1 MLRPM
6 PCEGTSSCSIGR
18 LGLENAAAVADPPT
32 NPTNAGK
39 TTTAVA
45 ATASRRNQARDIPP
59 TIAIAALPPR
69 PRPGF
74 SGRYAKNTYHQRFW
88 TIQGS
93 RPDRAIII
101 KTTKWTDED
110 QAMDRDQ
117 LIDLTRRAVKLAR
130 DNTTDLA
137 RSEHTVAADIYTS
150 AQCHAQDRA
159 MLMASPQLVAYASE
173 LPRPGTYCTKTVMGR
188 SVLLTRSADNVVRA
202 FDNVCLHR
210 QSRIADGCGA
220 ARRLACPY
228 HSWTYDLNGNLVGM
242 PGKEG
247 FPETRSGPTRLTELP
262 ATECAG
268 FLWISLDGDATLDIP
283 AFLGPLV
290 DELES
295 WGIGRWAP
303 LGEKVLD
310 CPINWK
316 LAIDTFAENYHFA
329 TVHKTTFA
337 TIARSNC
344 TVFDSFGTH
353 HRLVFPLNGILDL
366 ENIPEQQ
373 WDPLQNMVVIYA
385 LFPNIVVSATIANGE
400 LFRVYPGDVP
410 GRSITVHQNSTPL
423 DLSDESTAAGAA
435 AVFDYAHATVRDED
449 YALVA
454 GLQANLESGA
464 RERLVFGRNEPGLQ
478 HRHQAW
484 ASAISASSQ
493 SR

>member
-1 MLRPM
+1 
-6 PCEGTSSCSIGR
+6 
-18 LGLENAAAVADPPT
+18 
-32 NPTNAGK
+32 
-39 TTTAVA
+39 
-45 ATASRRNQARDIPP
+45 
-59 TIAIAALPPR
+59 
-69 PRPGF
+69 
-74 SGRYAKNTYHQRFW
+74 
-88 TIQGS
+88 
-93 RPDRAIII
+93 
-101 KTTKWTDED
+101 
-110 QAMDRDQ
+110 MDRDQ

-130 DNTTDLA
+130 DKTTDLA
-137 RSEHTVAADIYTS
+137 PTEHILAAEAYTS
-150 AQCHAQDRA
+150 PQRHSQDVA
-159 MLMASPQLVAYASE
+159 MLLASPQLVGYVSE

-188 SVLLTRSADNVVRA
+188 SILLTRSAEGTVRA

-210 QSRIADGCGA
+210 QSRITEGCGA

-228 HSWTYDLNGNLVGM
+228 HSWTYDLDGNLVGI

-247 FPETRSGPTRLTELP
+247 FPETGSGPGKLAELP
-262 ATECAG
+262 AAECAG
-268 FLWISLDGDATLDIP
+268 FLWVSLDREATLDIP
-283 AFLGPLV
+283 AFLGPLAN
-290 DELES
+290 ELES

-344 TVFDSFGTH
+344 TVFDSFGPH

-366 ENIPEQQ
+366 ENTPEEQ
-373 WDPLQNMVVIYA
+373 WDPLQAMVVIYA
-385 LFPNIVVSATIANGE
+385 LFPNIVLSCTIANGE
-400 LFRVYPGDVP
+400 LFRVYPTEVP

-423 DLSDESTAAGAA
+423 DLSDEPTAAGAA

-464 RERLVFGRNEPGLQ
+464 REHLVFGRNEPGLQ
-478 HRHQAW
+478 HRHQTW